1 MTSVAYT
8 KKNTVILPNF
18 LVSKF
23 CGKAPFPHSFWPI
36 ASISTGEI
44 AEIQIGDCLIKDCNH
59 EKLLGVKID
68 NKFNFRGHVNVF
80 VKKQA
85 VNSSTLLE

>member
-1 MTSVAYT
+1 MW
-8 KKNTVILPNF
+8 KGN
-18 LVSKF
+18 
-23 CGKAPFPHSFWPI
+23 WPETMPKRCLY
-36 ASISTGEI
+36 TGEI

-59 EKLLGVKID
+59 EKLLGVTID
-68 NKFNFRGHVNVF
+68 NKFNFKGHVNVF